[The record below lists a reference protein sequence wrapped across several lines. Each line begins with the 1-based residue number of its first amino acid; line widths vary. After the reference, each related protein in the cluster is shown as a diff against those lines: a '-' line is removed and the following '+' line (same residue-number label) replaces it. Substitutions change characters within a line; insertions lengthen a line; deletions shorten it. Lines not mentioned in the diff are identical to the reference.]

1 MNLHEQEPQPSLC
14 YIKRKSSNG
23 SGAINFRPDC
33 NKWRVRVTVNEKRQ
47 TIGTFSDK
55 SDAEKCLSA
64 YIESLPT
71 PKIDEDIERRIREI
85 ESDGKS
91 RCIHLTQGQ
100 IAIIDAADFPLVS
113 QLKWQASWSE
123 NTRSYYAVA
132 AYHDSSKRGRQRHIL
147 MARLIMGVVDDKSIW
162 VDHESHDTLDNRQ
175 SNLRFATKKENAR
188 NRRIR
193 RTQGLK
199 WTTFKK
205 KEGKWLSQIT
215 ADGVLRCLGLYDTAE
230 EAHEVAKAEAIK
242 IHAKFACFETI
253 IEDPKAAD
261 ELHGEFA
268 NY

>member
-1 MNLHEQEPQPSLC
+1 MNLQEQEPQPSLC
-14 YIKRKSSNG
+14 YIKRKNSNG

-33 NKWRVRVTVNEKRQ
+33 NKWRVRITINEKRQ

-55 SDAEKCLSA
+55 SHAEKCLAA
-64 YIESLPT
+64 YIESLPK
-71 PKIDEDIERRIREI
+71 PLVNEEIEKRIRDI

-91 RCIHLTQGQ
+91 RCIRLTQGQ
-100 IAIIDAADFPLVS
+100 IAVIDAGDFPLVS
-113 QLKWQASWSE
+113 QLKWQAVWSK
-123 NTRSYYAVA
+123 NTRSYYAAGV
-132 AYHDSSKRGRQRHIL
+132 YYDVSKKNNQRHIL

-162 VDHESHDTLDNRQ
+162 VYHESHDTLDNRR

-205 KEGKWLSQIT
+205 KEGKWLAQIT
-215 ADGVLRCLGLYDTAE
+215 ADGVLRHLGMYDTAE
-230 EAHEVAKAEAIK
+230 EAHEVAKAEAVK

-253 IEDPKAAD
+253 IEDPKGAD